1 MALPVTIPN
10 EFANA
15 TASIPLSQL
24 DTNFNTLANAVNGIS
39 DGSESLANV
48 SVTGGNV
55 NVSTLV
61 VNSNNISA
69 DNSLGFRNRI
79 INGDM
84 KIDQRNAGAS
94 VTFDA
99 TNKFVTDRFFG
110 FSNVGTTTSQQSTTA
125 PTGFNNSLLVTQST
139 GGSVVAGSFLAL
151 NHRIEGFNFAD
162 LGWGSASAR
171 TITLSFWVRSSITG
185 TFSVA
190 FINSAANRSY
200 VTNYSISAADTWEQ
214 KTITIAGDTSG
225 TWVTNNGIGVSI
237 IWNLGY
243 GSNFTTATLDAW
255 AGSAKFGSTT
265 ATTSFATTT
274 GATFYITGVQ
284 LEVGSVAT
292 PFERRPFGTELALC
306 QRYFYRQTS
315 DGSTTNFYAMGI
327 ETTTSAAGLGGNF
340 PSPMR
345 TVPTPTLGGG
355 IRFFSDSTSSV
366 TTSINSNRC
375 SSTTAAL
382 VVEWTGVS
390 GTAGQAGALFRFGV
404 NGHIDYAAEL

>member
-1 MALPVTIPN
+1 MLTK
-10 EFANA
+10 
-15 TASIPLSQL
+15 
-24 DTNFNTLANAVNGIS
+24 
-39 DGSESLANV
+39 V
-48 SVTGGNV
+48 SAGV
-55 NVSTLV
+55 L
-61 VNSNNISA
+61 NI
-69 DNSLGFRNRI
+69 DDLYGFRNRI
-79 INGDM
+79 INGGM
-84 KIDQRNAGAS
+84 VIDQRSAGAS
-94 VTFDA
+94 TTIT
-99 TNKFVTDRFFG
+99 TNGYYSCDRWQVISSQSSKF
-110 FSNVGTTTSQQSTTA
+110 SIQQNA
-125 PTGFNNSLLVTQST
+125 
-139 GGSVVAGSFLAL
+139 GSVTPPSGFTNYFGVTSLSAYTVLSGEVFSI
-151 NHRIEGFNFAD
+151 RQYVEGFNASDLAWGTAD
-162 LGWGSASAR
+162 AK
-171 TITLSFWVRSSITG
+171 TVTLSFWVRSSLTG
-185 TFSVA
+185 TFGGAIIWGSV
-190 FINSAANRSY
+190 SANERAY
-200 VTNYSISAADTWEQ
+200 PFTYSISVADTWEY
-214 KTITIAGDTSG
+214 KTVTIPGDTGTAASG
-225 TWVTNNGIGVSI
+225 LN
-237 IWNLGY
+237 
-243 GSNFTTATLDAW
+243 
-255 AGSAKFGSTT
+255 
-265 ATTSFATTT
+265 TTT
-274 GATFYITGVQ
+274 GRGIALRLSLGASGTTAGTAGSWANQNVESATGAVSVVGTNGATWYITGVQ